1 MITENSNGRDVAG
14 TINAIEPSEGIGGG
28 LVKLRVGT
36 YNIGHFC
43 LGTGSSSG
51 VTSGTLQTWLD
62 NYHSAL
68 NTAGLDI
75 LCATEYEPNIVS
87 GNAAKDSV
95 FNNFVF
101 NAIGAKK
108 AYNCNAIFSNI
119 AIGQPTSVDFV
130 DRAQDRYYIYTT
142 INIGGKDIKVIS
154 THLDFNDQSKRRSQ
168 ITQII
173 NAFANDDYVIWCGDF
188 NIFAGYEADW
198 DIIRNAG
205 YTMANMGYAGEIVT
219 APYLPADPTTPV
231 DYKLDNICVK
241 GFAISEVKTFGT
253 LEMSDHYGLQAV
265 LTMLES

>member
-1 MITENSNGRDVAG
+1 MITENSNGRNVADA
-14 TINAIEPSEGIGGG
+14 INAIDPSGGG

-119 AIGQPTSVDFV
+119 AIGQPTTVDFV

-142 INIGGKDIKVIS
+142 IHVGGKDVKVIS
-154 THLDFNDQSKRRSQ
+154 THLDFNDQSKRQSQ
-168 ITQII
+168 INQVI

-188 NIFAGYEADW
+188 NVFNGYEADW
-198 DIIRNAG
+198 QLIRNAG
-205 YTMANMGYAGEIVT
+205 YTMANMGYAGEFIT
-219 APYLPADPTTPV
+219 APYVPPGSDTLV
-231 DYKLDNICVK
+231 NYKLDNICVK

-253 LEMSDHYGLQAV
+253 LEMSDHYALQAV
-265 LTMLES
+265 LLML